1 MIPVPKNRTTI
12 TCSDCKLKHGETY
25 FMTIRVWNMAGIFIL
40 ATTEGITADLTPP
53 ISGLV
58 LPDNLYMPCINRCA
72 LAATLRGFRDGE
84 SGIKNCVFSVKSS
97 NGTAVGPGKYK
108 TNTKRTVATNLSLE
122 QRGTY
127 QITVTCVNSVGE
139 SSKEIASSTV
149 KIDNTP
155 PTKV

>member
-1 MIPVPKNRTTI
+1 
-12 TCSDCKLKHGETY
+12 
-25 FMTIRVWNMAGIFIL
+25 MTIRVWNMAGIFTL

-58 LPDNLYMPCINRCA
+58 LPDNLYMPCVNRCA

-122 QRGTY
+122 QQGTY
-127 QITVTCVNSVGE
+127 QIAVTCVNSVGE